1 MSRLFFAVLMA
12 SCCLL
17 ANASHAA
24 SPVSSGFL
32 EGQLKVLASKGA
44 HLADE
49 NQPTPPRAN
58 YSEYPLVVLS
68 KDGREEV
75 TRIKVDDNGH
85 YRVSLPPGDYV
96 LALKGPSPKRIQQ
109 QQRPFTVVSQKTVRM
124 DMEIMTDLSVSGA
137 PR

>member
-1 MSRLFFAVLMA
+1 MTRFFFAVLMVNY
-12 SCCLL
+12 CLL

-24 SPVSSGFL
+24 SPVSPGFL
-32 EGQLKVLASKGA
+32 EGQLKILASKGA
-44 HLADE
+44 NLADE
-49 NQPTPPRAN
+49 NQPAPPSAN

-68 KDGREEV
+68 KDGREV
-75 TRIKVDDNGH
+75 TQVKVEDNGH

-109 QQRPFTVVSQKTVRM
+109 QQRPFTVLSQKTVRM
-124 DMEIMTDLSVSGA
+124 DMEIMADLSVSGA